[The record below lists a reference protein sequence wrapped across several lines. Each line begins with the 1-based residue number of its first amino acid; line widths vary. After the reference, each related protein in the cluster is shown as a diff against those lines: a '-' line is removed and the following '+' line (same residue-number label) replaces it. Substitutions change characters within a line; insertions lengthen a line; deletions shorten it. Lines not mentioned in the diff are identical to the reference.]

1 MKFVVSLAALAA
13 LLPVWVSPGLA
24 RADVA
29 QTLRET
35 VVNVEAPVAIPVS
48 EPLRDRFGIGT
59 MPAISASLSVGK
71 WTLLGLRLR
80 GGFLSNGPPPSDRT
94 IRDPGMGG
102 LGVLAAIGRFRP
114 LAGRQ
119 GDSRALGPWIEIGVG
134 PALTGTL
141 VRAAG
146 EAAVGWNF
154 WLWGWAWGPS
164 ARYVHVVQ
172 TGNTLD
178 NSDAQLA
185 LVGVEIVMHD
195 FHAPAPVAPPPVVV
209 VEEKPKVLD
218 RDGDGIPD
226 DVDKCPNEPE
236 DFDGFEDADGCPD
249 PDNDKDG
256 IPDAVD
262 KCPNEPETVNGVDD
276 EDGCPDE
283 APIVVRE
290 DRILLTEHVLFDTN
304 RARVRTAGRPALEAV
319 LTLWKQHPEWDH
331 LVIEGHADRRGP
343 DPFNDWLSHERAERA
358 HNVLVE
364 MGFPAERLL
373 VAAFGNKQLRVQG
386 TGEEADREN
395 RRVEFAI
402 IRKVEERAQAPDST
416 RPPKGPDPAQPAQG
430 PDPAA
435 PRAPDPTQ
443 PPNAPDP
450 TQPPPTQAQIG
461 RLQP

>member
-1 MKFVVSLAALAA
+1 MVVFGTALAVM
-13 LLPVWVSPGLA
+13 LPVWVSPTMA
-24 RADVA
+24 WADVA

-35 VVNVEAPVAIPVS
+35 VVNVEAPVAIPLS

-59 MPAISASLSVGK
+59 MPAISASLPVGR

-80 GGFLSNGPPPSDRT
+80 GGFLSNGPAPADRT

-102 LGVLAAIGRFRP
+102 LAVLSALGRFRP

-119 GDSRALGPWIEIGVG
+119 GDSRALGPWIEIGAG
-134 PALTGTL
+134 PGLTGSM
-141 VRAAG
+141 VRAVG

-154 WLWGWAWGPS
+154 RLGGWIFGPS
-164 ARYVHVVQ
+164 ARYLHVLQ
-172 TGNTLD
+172 TGNALD

-185 LVGVEIVMHD
+185 LLGVEIVMHD
-195 FHAPAPVAPPPVVV
+195 SHWPAPVAPPPVVV
-209 VEEKPKVLD
+209 VEEKPKILD

-236 DFDGFEDADGCPD
+236 DFDGFEDEDGCPD

-256 IPDAVD
+256 IPDVVD

-319 LTLWKQHPEWDH
+319 LNLWKQHSEWDH

-358 HNVLVE
+358 RKVIIQ
-364 MGFPAERLL
+364 MGFPAEKLV
-373 VAAFGNKQLRVQG
+373 VAAFGNRQLRVQG

-402 IRKVEERAQAPDST
+402 IKKVEERAKGPDRT
-416 RPPKGPDPAQPAQG
+416 QPPKGPDPTQP
-430 PDPAA
+430 
-435 PRAPDPTQ
+435 PRAPDPTE
-443 PPNAPDP
+443 PPSA
-450 TQPPPTQAQIG
+450 QAQIG